1 MNKLVMITKIEF
13 KLFLRNFFSVF
24 FAFAFPVGMLLLFG
38 GIYGNEPVEFFGGHG
53 TIDVTV
59 PSYFCMIIAVTG
71 LMSLPL
77 TVAQYRERKILK
89 RFMATPINPSG
100 ILISQVIVNFI
111 ITVLGMVVLIVVG
124 KIVFDLHF
132 LGRVLPT
139 IFSFLLITLSMF
151 SLGLLIAG
159 VSPNGK
165 TANAI
170 SYLIYFPMLFLSG
183 ATMPIEIMPK
193 SIANIAKVLPLT
205 HGVELLKGIWLG
217 GKLSDYLLEII
228 VLLCIFAVCTTIAVK
243 SFKWE

>member
-1 MNKLVMITKIEF
+1 M
-13 KLFLRNFFSVF
+13 
-24 FAFAFPVGMLLLFG
+24 FG

-111 ITVLGMVVLIVVG
+111 MTVLGMVVLIVVG

-132 LGRVLPT
+132 LGGIADYILISTYNFEYVFFRT
-139 IFSFLLITLSMF
+139 FNSRSFTQRQNSNCNLL
-151 SLGLLIAG
+151 
-159 VSPNGK
+159 
-165 TANAI
+165 
-170 SYLIYFPMLFLSG
+170 SYLF
-183 ATMPIEIMPK
+183 
-193 SIANIAKVLPLT
+193 
-205 HGVELLKGIWLG
+205 
-217 GKLSDYLLEII
+217 SD
-228 VLLCIFAVCTTIAVK
+228 AVFVRCYHAY
-243 SFKWE
+243 